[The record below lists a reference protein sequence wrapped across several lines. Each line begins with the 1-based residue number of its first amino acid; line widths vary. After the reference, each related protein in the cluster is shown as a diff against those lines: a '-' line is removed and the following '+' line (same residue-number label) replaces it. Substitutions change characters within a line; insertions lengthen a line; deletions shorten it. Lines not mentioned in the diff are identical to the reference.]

1 MADALVPFLVISDV
15 IMTLLL
21 LLTIIYVLANFLVFI
36 TDLTISV
43 FSALPTLRE
52 IWILPTNSTV

>member
-15 IMTLLL
+15 IMTSLL

-36 TDLTISV
+36 TDLTI
-43 FSALPTLRE
+43 
-52 IWILPTNSTV
+52 